1 MKKLVLVALIATL
14 LTPLSAQA
22 AQTKFVGGPL
32 TNLDYQ
38 SATINITLTDVPTKG
53 GLYIQQCVEAPA
65 GTRSALCNKAVEL
78 WISTARGASFLPTA
92 AIVFKPTGSY
102 LVGTT
107 TVDCLVS
114 KCGLFMRFDHTV
126 PADFSED
133 QFFPLTFKAAVAGTT
148 TLPADE
154 VTATINGVAVT
165 TRTPATLGYRQV
177 STVAAV
183 SKAGATL
190 TYRSLAPACAL
201 NGQQIT
207 PLAGAGECA
216 ISVTSAGNASAAP
229 VTVILPIRLTLGV
242 QSLGGF
248 ALPETAKAFSKSA
261 LPSTSNFGEKVKYK
275 ATGAC
280 SVIKAVLTVRRGK
293 CEISATA
300 VGKKALYEGLNQML
314 VTTGK

>member
-1 MKKLVLVALIATL
+1 VKKLVLVALIAAL
-14 LTPLSAQA
+14 LTPMSAQA

-38 SATINITLTDVPTKG
+38 NATINIMLTDVPTKG

-102 LVGTT
+102 LVGAT

-154 VTATINGVAVT
+154 VSATINGVSVT
-165 TRTPATLGYRQV
+165 TRTPITLGYRQI

-183 SKAGATL
+183 SKSGATL

-201 NGQQIT
+201 NGLQIT
-207 PLAGAGECA
+207 PLSGTGECA
-216 ISVTSAGNASAAP
+216 IAVTSAGNSTASP
-229 VTVILPIRLTLGV
+229 ITVILPIRLTLGV

-248 ALPETAKAFSKSA
+248 TLPETAKAFSKSA
-261 LPSTSNFGEKVKYK
+261 LPSVSNFGEKVKYK

-280 SVIKAVLTVRRGK
+280 SVVRSVLTVRRGK
-293 CEISATA
+293 CEINATA
-300 VGKKALYEGLNQML
+300 VGKKALYEGLNQKL
-314 VTTGK
+314 VITGK